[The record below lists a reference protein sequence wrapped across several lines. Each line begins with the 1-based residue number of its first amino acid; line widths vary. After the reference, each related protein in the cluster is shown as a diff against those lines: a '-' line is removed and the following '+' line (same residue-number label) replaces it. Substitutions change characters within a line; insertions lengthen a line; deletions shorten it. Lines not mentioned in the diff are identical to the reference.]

1 MNALKKFSLSN
12 SPSKLHNAI
21 PGVGFGMWKVDKSAC
36 SDLVFGA
43 IQSGYRHL
51 DCAADYGNEKEV
63 GEGIK
68 KAIDAGLVK
77 REDLWVT
84 SKLWNTYHE
93 PQHVIPACKKSLN
106 DLGLDYLD
114 LYLIHFPISL
124 KYVPFDVRYPPE
136 WFHTP
141 EAVST
146 LFRKLLCVLLLIPTY
161 FRQILA
167 WN

>member
-1 MNALKKFSLSN
+1 MNALKKFTLSN
-12 SPSKLHNAI
+12 SPSKLNNAI
-21 PGVGFGMWKVDKSAC
+21 PGVGFGMWKVPKDAC
-36 SDLVFGA
+36 PDLVVGA
-43 IQSGYRHL
+43 IQAGYRHL

-77 REDLWVT
+77 REDLWIT

-93 PQHVIPACKKSLN
+93 PKHVIPACKKSLN

-136 WFHTP
+136 WFFDP
-141 EAVST
+141 KAVST
-146 LFRKLLCVLLLIPTY
+146 FFLENVIIHT
-161 FRQILA
+161 I
-167 WN
+167 